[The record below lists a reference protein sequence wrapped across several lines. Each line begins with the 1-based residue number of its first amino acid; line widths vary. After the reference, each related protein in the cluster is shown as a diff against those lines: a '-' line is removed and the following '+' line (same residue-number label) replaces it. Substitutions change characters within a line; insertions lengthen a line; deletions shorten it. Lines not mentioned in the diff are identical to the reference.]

1 MTSGKTL
8 FASSLTLLLLAYS
21 APGMADSIKRIVHP
35 DGTVEYT
42 NVKGSSQK
50 RASTK
55 DEVVYRY
62 KDANGVVAYSGIQPA
77 GDAFDVIRFHCYAC
91 DPDSNVNWR
100 TTPLFVKPFQN
111 EIKTAASEFNVDPA
125 LVRAVIHA
133 ESAFNDKALSPKG
146 AQGLM
151 QLMPATAEE
160 LGVRNAMVAP
170 ENIRGGVN
178 YLARMLKRFNGD
190 IKLATAAYNA
200 GPGAVGRH
208 GGIPPYAET
217 RAYVERVGILHER
230 YASN

>member
-1 MTSGKTL
+1 MFGDFNL
-8 FASSLTLLLLAYS
+8 FYRFFPVLQFFVHTYQ
-21 APGMADSIKRIVHP
+21 IKMRL
-35 DGTVEYT
+35 
-42 NVKGSSQK
+42 
-50 RASTK
+50 
-55 DEVVYRY
+55 
-62 KDANGVVAYSGIQPA
+62 GVVWVDQEYLLIVFSRFLNLLVVPVFQS
-77 GDAFDVIRFHCYAC
+77 DFKKNFSVIRFHCYAC

-100 TTPLFVKPFQN
+100 TTPLFLSPYRD
-111 EIKTAASEFNVDPA
+111 EIKTAAREFNVDPA

-178 YLARMLKRFNGD
+178 YLARMLKRFDGD

-217 RAYVERVGILHER
+217 RAYVERVGILHQR

>member
-1 MTSGKTL
+1 MTSGKTFITSTL
-8 FASSLTLLLLAYS
+8 ALLLLALS
-21 APGMADSIKRIVHP
+21 APVAADSIKRIVHP
-35 DGTVEYT
+35 DGRVEYT
-42 NVKGSSQK
+42 NVNGSGQK

-62 KDANGVVAYSGIQPA
+62 RDDNGVVAYSSVQPA
-77 GDAFDVIRFHCYAC
+77 STNFDVIRFHCYAC
-91 DPDSNVNWR
+91 DPDSTVDWR
-100 TTPLFVKPFQN
+100 TTPLFLQPYRD
-111 EIKTAASEFNVDPA
+111 EIRTAAREFNVDPA

-133 ESAFNDKALSPKG
+133 ESAFNDQALSPKG

-160 LGVRNAMVAP
+160 LGVGNAMVAP

-178 YLARMLKRFNGD
+178 YLARMLKRFDGD
-190 IKLATAAYNA
+190 IRLATAAYNA